1 MIRSTRDIQEGIDN
15 FLVIPTGG
23 KLGLAGIACAVS
35 VTAAAVCLPVEYVPA
50 TFGADA
56 DVVDGRAIPLVYRVP
71 AGSFGSRIG
80 NVRAVSRAVPFRLVV
95 SQLVVNCAAVIRL
108 VVTRLVVTRLVVT
121 RLVVTRH
128 VVTRLVV
135 TRAVLSRLLAVRP
148 VIGRAE
154 RLVVLLAT
162 SRFDRLRRRRRLVT
176 TRSVGPKVLFEP
188 GLTRLEVVV
197 RPV

>member
-108 VVTRLVVTRLVVT
+108 VVTRLVVTR
-121 RLVVTRH
+121 
-128 VVTRLVV
+128 
-135 TRAVLSRLLAVRP
+135 AVLSRLLAVRP

-154 RLVVLLAT
+154 RLVVLLAGP
-162 SRFDRLRRRRRLVT
+162 RFGWLGPGRRDVT

>member
-121 RLVVTRH
+121 RLVVTR
-128 VVTRLVV
+128 
-135 TRAVLSRLLAVRP
+135 AVLSRLLAVRP

-154 RLVVLLAT
+154 RLVVLLAGP
-162 SRFDRLRRRRRLVT
+162 RFGWLGPGRRDVT